1 MDAMSKLNN
10 VRRNGIAA
18 SVVSEAR
25 RRSGLTQ
32 RALAVRAGT
41 SPSAI
46 AAREL
51 GQRDP
56 TVSSLARIIAAC
68 GLDLRVEIRGT
79 GGTGNKESGDG

>member
-1 MDAMSKLNN
+1 MIKPND

-32 RALAVRAGT
+32 RALAERAGT
-41 SPSAI
+41 SPSAV
-46 AAREL
+46 AAYEL

-68 GLDLRVEIRGT
+68 GLDMHVEVRCARD
-79 GGTGNKESGDG
+79 TGNRRSSDG